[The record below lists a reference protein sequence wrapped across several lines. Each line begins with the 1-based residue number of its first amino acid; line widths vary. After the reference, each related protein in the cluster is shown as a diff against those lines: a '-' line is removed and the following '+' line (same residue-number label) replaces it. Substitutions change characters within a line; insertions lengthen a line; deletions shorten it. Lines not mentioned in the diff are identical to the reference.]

1 MMDGAWGMTLG
12 GGIWM
17 VIWVGA
23 LLLMVGLLVA
33 GGRRIERD
41 DPLEILRGRYARGEI
56 SEAEYRHAREL
67 LSEPGGNR

>member
-17 VIWVGA
+17 VVWVGA

-33 GGRRIERD
+33 GGRHVERD
-41 DPLEILRGRYARGEI
+41 DPLDILRGRYARGEI
-56 SEAEYRHAREL
+56 SEAEYRHAWEL
-67 LSEPGGNR
+67 LSEPGGNK

>member
-17 VIWVGA
+17 VVWVGA

-33 GGRRIERD
+33 GGRRVEGD
-41 DPLEILRGRYARGEI
+41 DPRDNQRGRDARGEI
-56 SEAEYRHAREL
+56 SVAEYRPAREL